1 MHYNDY
7 YKDVRQG
14 LKQWYSKH
22 ARDLPWRVN
31 TNSYGTWLSE
41 IILQQT
47 RMEVGVKKWFHIIAS
62 FPTVKHLADASED
75 QILKAWEGLGY
86 YRRARFLHKA
96 AKIINT
102 NGEFPKSYIEWLKLP
117 GVGSYT
123 AAAISSIS
131 FNEAV
136 AAVDGNVTRVIS
148 RLVGL
153 KDPVNNSK
161 GSKKINNI
169 AKLLLDIENP
179 GNHNQAMMELGAL
192 VCNPI
197 KPKCHA
203 CPISKQC
210 ISSNNTELLNKIP
223 LKVKTKKI
231 QDVDLMWHL
240 VRYKKFIV
248 TIQFPSDGIW
258 GNLWGFPN
266 NKPSKDYFLKRRP
279 LKPVVHL
286 LTHKK
291 IHANFFMWE
300 AINKQALNDYAASI
314 NGKVIPVYD
323 LKQLAMPRLI
333 TKHILP
339 IISTL

>member
-1 MHYNDY
+1 MKKSIWFIVNPISGKSKKKNLKKQIEKYLDHSKYDFEFIFSSHAGNLTELAQEAID
-7 YKDVRQG
+7 KNINILCVAGGDGSVREAG
-14 LKQWYSKH
+14 KVLK
-22 ARDLPWRVN
+22 
-31 TNSYGTWLSE
+31 GTDTILS
-41 IILQQT
+41 II
-47 RMEVGVKKWFHIIAS
+47 
-62 FPTVKHLADASED
+62 P
-75 QILKAWEGLGY
+75 
-86 YRRARFLHKA
+86 
-96 AKIINT
+96 
-102 NGEFPKSYIEWLKLP
+102 
-117 GVGSYT
+117 VGS
-123 AAAISSIS
+123 
-131 FNEAV
+131 
-136 AAVDGNVTRVIS
+136 GNGFAR
-148 RLVGL
+148 
-153 KDPVNNSK
+153 
-161 GSKKINNI
+161 
-169 AKLLLDIENP
+169 
-179 GNHNQAMMELGAL
+179 HF
-192 VCNPI
+192 
-197 KPKCHA
+197 
-203 CPISKQC
+203 
-210 ISSNNTELLNKIP
+210 KIP

-323 LKQLAMPRLI
+323 LKKLAMPRLI